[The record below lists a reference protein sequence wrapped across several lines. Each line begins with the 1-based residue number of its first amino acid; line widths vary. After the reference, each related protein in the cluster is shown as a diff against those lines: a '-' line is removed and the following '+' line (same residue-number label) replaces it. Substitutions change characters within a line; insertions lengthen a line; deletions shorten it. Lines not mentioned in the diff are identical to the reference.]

1 MSIIKTLI
9 KILKK
14 YLTTAKKIDITIVVL
29 EKSMTYIMA
38 HKMKGGNYM
47 IKKFGFT
54 LAEVLITL
62 GIIGVV
68 AAMTIPTLMQKTN
81 DAELKSGYK
90 KMISVINQGISMNY
104 ALDGVDFSN
113 ISGEGAVSDTEGTSW
128 LGFLYNRLNVVGS
141 SAKGSDNAEGT
152 TVYFSDGSAIILTQP
167 GENCTEFNES
177 CKVVIDVNG
186 KKGPNAITTNSA
198 LLKDR
203 YTVYAYKRQF
213 SPTTLDTDPGNFI
226 LKN

>member
-1 MSIIKTLI
+1 
-9 KILKK
+9 
-14 YLTTAKKIDITIVVL
+14 
-29 EKSMTYIMA
+29 
-38 HKMKGGNYM
+38 MKGGNYM

-81 DAELKSGYK
+81 DAELKSGFK

-113 ISGEGAVSDTEGTSW
+113 ISGLGTVNDTEGTSW

-141 SAKGSDNAEGT
+141 STTDNNGYT
-152 TVYFSDGSAIILTQP
+152 TVYFSDGSAILLTSNP
-167 GENCTEFNES
+167 GTNCGRIEE
-177 CKVVIDVNG
+177 CAVIIDVNG
-186 KKGPNAITTNSA
+186 KKGPNDITVNSGT
-198 LLKDR
+198 LKDR
-203 YTVYAYKRQF
+203 YTVYAFKRQF
-213 SPTTLDTDPGNFI
+213 SPSTVDTDPGNFI

>member
-1 MSIIKTLI
+1 
-9 KILKK
+9 
-14 YLTTAKKIDITIVVL
+14 
-29 EKSMTYIMA
+29 
-38 HKMKGGNYM
+38 M

-81 DAELKSGYK
+81 DAELKSGFK
-90 KMISVINQGISMNY
+90 KMISVVNQGISMNY

-113 ISGEGAVSDTEGTSW
+113 ISGLGAANDGQGSTW

-141 SAKGSDNAEGT
+141 GT
-152 TVYFSDGSAIILTQP
+152 PTGDITTGTEVFFSDGSSIILPAT
-167 GENCTEFNES
+167 TLNE
-177 CKVVIDVNG
+177 CDTVTKCPVVIDVNG
-186 KKGPNAITTNSA
+186 KKGPNTVTTTTNA
-198 LLKDR
+198 LKDR

-213 SPTTLDTDPGNFI
+213 SPSSADADPGNYI

>member
-1 MSIIKTLI
+1 
-9 KILKK
+9 
-14 YLTTAKKIDITIVVL
+14 
-29 EKSMTYIMA
+29 MA

-81 DAELKSGYK
+81 DAELKSGFK

-113 ISGEGAVSDTEGTSW
+113 ISGLGTVDDTEGTSW

-141 SAKGSDNAEGT
+141 STSDNSGYV
-152 TVYFSDGSAIILTQP
+152 TVYFSDGSAMLVPTSA
-167 GENCTEFNES
+167 GSDCNELDD
-177 CKVVIDVNG
+177 CPVIIDVNG
-186 KKGPNAITTNSA
+186 KKGPNALTVNSQT
-198 LLKDR
+198 LKDR
-203 YTVYAYKRQF
+203 YTVYAFKRQF
-213 SPTTLDTDPGNFI
+213 SPSTTDTDPGNFI